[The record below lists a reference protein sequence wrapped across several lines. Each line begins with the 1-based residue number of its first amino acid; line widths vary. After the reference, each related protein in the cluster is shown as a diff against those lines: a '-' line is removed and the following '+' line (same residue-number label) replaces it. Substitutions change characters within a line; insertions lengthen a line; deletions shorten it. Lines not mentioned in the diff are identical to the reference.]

1 MGETFVSVSLTNELL
16 DHHLMV
22 VTVGVMEAFK
32 QLTHLLSIGFSIL
45 FISRFEVILVIRGF
59 F

>member
-22 VTVGVMEAFK
+22 VTVGVMGAFK
-32 QLTHLLSIGFSIL
+32 QLTDTLSIGLSIL
-45 FISRFEVILVIRGF
+45 FISRFEVILVICGF